1 MPSSVVMAC
10 IINTS
15 CHFTVACVVSLKD
28 TPFTVPTIAPT
39 LSSYSG
45 KEPYAKAQRTN
56 IVQYLSTKHVE
67 AGAVMFT
74 HILQSP
80 SE

>member
-1 MPSSVVMAC
+1 MQRHREQ
-10 IINTS
+10 I
-15 CHFTVACVVSLKD
+15 TVQD
-28 TPFTVPTIAPT
+28 
-39 LSSYSG
+39 
-45 KEPYAKAQRTN
+45 
-56 IVQYLSTKHVE
+56 LSTKHVE